1 MQPRSPEYDKTYLLE
16 FLEAIDPELKRTI
29 SLVAVGGTA
38 MTLLNLKISTIDI
51 DFTAPQPDKS
61 EFERVMK
68 VLEPGVRIDFYTD
81 GLIYSQQ
88 LPNDYIKKSILI
100 DLPKGYNIKNT
111 VLKALN
117 PIDIII
123 TKIARLN
130 ARDRDDIRECIKRY
144 RPAKEEIRTRAR
156 SVLKSY
162 HANEAVYKMNLKSVL
177 NSHYQEMRDDE
188 LGNLP

>member
-1 MQPRSPEYDKTYLLE
+1 MQPRSPEYDKTYLLD

-156 SVLKSY
+156 SILKSY
-162 HANEAVYKMNLKSVL
+162 PANEAVYKMNLKSVL
-177 NSHYQEMRDDE
+177 SLHYQEMRDDE